1 MKADVLL
8 LAAGY
13 GKRLQPLTLV
23 KPKPLIE
30 VGGQALIDRN
40 LAVIARSGARRVIVN
55 THYLAEQVQQFVGDG
70 SQWGLEVCFSHE
82 PLLLD
87 TGGAIRQI
95 ERLLRH
101 EVLLT
106 VNSDILLGRD
116 FSLNAVLQAHVENP
130 AAPELTVVLR
140 RDPEAAQ
147 FGEVGVDRQ
156 GMVTSFLGAEY
167 GEVTERLM
175 YLGVQAISRR
185 VLAFMPPAGSVFS
198 ITRQTWVEL
207 LQRGAKLAS
216 LRYDGY
222 WSDVGTLDRL
232 RQAEHDLGAG
242 LV

>member
-1 MKADVLL
+1 MNADVLL

-30 VGGQALIDRN
+30 VGGRALIDRN
-40 LAVIARSGARRVIVN
+40 LSLIARSGARRVIIN
-55 THYLAEQVQQFVGDG
+55 THYLAEQIERFVGDG

-82 PLLLD
+82 PILLD
-87 TGGAIRQI
+87 TGGAMKQI
-95 ERLLRH
+95 EPLLRH
-101 EVLLT
+101 EVLVT
-106 VNSDILLGRD
+106 INSDILLGQE
-116 FSLNAVLQAHVENP
+116 FSLDTVVRAHLENP
-130 AAPELTVVLR
+130 AAPEITVVLR

-147 FGEVGVDRQ
+147 FGEIGVD
-156 GMVTSFLGAEY
+156 GEGVVTSFFGTEY
-167 GEVTERLM
+167 GVVEHRFM

-185 VLAFMPPAGSVFS
+185 VLALMPPPGTVFS

-207 LQRGAKLAS
+207 LQRGARIAS
-216 LRYDGY
+216 MRYDGY

-232 RQAEHDLGAG
+232 SQAESDLQAG